1 MTIQDL
7 KQQSMLWNPDQIED
21 VDVDETHQQMV
32 ETDEGETGGDEG
44 ENNCSIRFCFYS

>member
-7 KQQSMLWNPDQIED
+7 KQQSMLWSPDQIED

-44 ENNCSIRFCFYS
+44 ENNCSIRSCFYF